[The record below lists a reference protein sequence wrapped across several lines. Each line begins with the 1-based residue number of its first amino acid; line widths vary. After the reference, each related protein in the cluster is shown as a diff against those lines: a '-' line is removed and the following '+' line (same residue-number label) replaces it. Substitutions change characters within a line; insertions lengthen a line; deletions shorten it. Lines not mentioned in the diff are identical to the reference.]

1 MFGMMGVPI
10 IKTMIKIKGKT
21 MELEALEYFVDGLYQ
36 YVGLELPD
44 NFNPDEEAVRVM
56 SVLHKMVVEGK

>member
-1 MFGMMGVPI
+1 MLGAPI
-10 IKTMIKIKGKT
+10 VRTMIKVKGKT
-21 MELEALEYFVDGLYQ
+21 MQLEALEYFVDGLYQ

-56 SVLHKMVVEGK
+56 SALHKMVEAGEQK